1 MYERFF
7 GLVDAPFRLTPDP
20 RYLYLSAK
28 HADALA
34 HLRLGLSESSGFVC
48 ITGDVGT
55 GKTTVLR
62 HFLTELAPEVSS
74 AYVINPTLTALELLQ
89 TVNAELGLPS
99 TSTSRKTL
107 VDDLNRHLLAERQ
120 KGRCA
125 VVVVDEAQALAM
137 DVLEQLRLLSNLE
150 TTTEKL
156 LRVILVG
163 QPQLRDVLAH
173 PELAQLNQRIT
184 LRWHI
189 GPLDRE
195 ETTAYIRHRV
205 TVASRGQLTSLF
217 SPAALRYIHR
227 RSGGVP
233 RLINMLAHRA
243 MLAAFAA
250 EDRTVRLRAARK
262 AYREVTTLPLPAR
275 ARSTRRRAVLAGG
288 AVAAAALVAL
298 GVTRVVSTPH
308 GEPAGEPVAAAP
320 AETQLASVPAPP
332 ETVPAPEVV
341 PATTLPE
348 PLAETPPPA
357 EPVVAAVE
365 PPPPPPP
372 DPTPALEARLAALAP
387 EESARGAVAAVL
399 AAWQLDALAANEAAT
414 PDDFAALAEKRGLE
428 HMALAGNAAML
439 RLVDVPA
446 VLELQLP
453 GVTGPRYAA
462 LVGLRDGAPVLI
474 AGDGEPVAV
483 SPSIFERA
491 WYGQAHVFWRD
502 FENLGPA
509 VLDGSSRGDRVERLQ
524 ALLQRTGAYHGPETG
539 VFDTATEAAVMAFQR
554 SRYVAA
560 DGLVGRLTR
569 VVLYAAAGGYPRPT
583 LSAPPSGDQTS

>member
-62 HFLTELAPEVSS
+62 HFLTELAPEISS

-89 TVNAELGLPS
+89 TINAELGLPS
-99 TSTSRKTL
+99 ASTSRKTL
-107 VDDLNRHLLAERQ
+107 VDDLNRHLLAERE

-189 GPLDRE
+189 GPLDRD
-195 ETTAYIRHRV
+195 ETTGYIRHRV
-205 TVASRGQLTSLF
+205 TVASRGQLTNLF

-227 RSGGVP
+227 RSSGVP

-262 AYREVTTLPLPAR
+262 AYREVTTLPLPTR
-275 ARSTRRRAVLAGG
+275 ARSSRRTAVLAGG
-288 AVAAAALVAL
+288 ALAATALMAL
-298 GVTRVVSTPH
+298 GVARVVSMPDVAP
-308 GEPAGEPVAAAP
+308 PAPEEAR
-320 AETQLASVPAPP
+320 LASVPAPP
-332 ETVPAPEVV
+332 DTVPVPEVAPSTTV
-341 PATTLPE
+341 PP
-348 PLAETPPPA
+348 PPAETPPPT
-357 EPVVAAVE
+357 EPPVAAVE
-365 PPPPPPP
+365 PPP
-372 DPTPALEARLAALAP
+372 DPTPALEAKLAALAP
-387 EESARGAVAAVL
+387 EESARGALAAVL

-414 PDDFAALAEKRGLE
+414 PDDFVAVAEKRGLE

-474 AGDGEPVAV
+474 AGDGEPVTV

-509 VLDGSSRGDRVERLQ
+509 VLDGTSRGDRVERLQ
-524 ALLQRTGAYHGPETG
+524 ALLQRTGAYSGQETG
-539 VFDTATEAAVMAFQR
+539 VFDAATVAAVTEFQR

-583 LSAPPSGDQTS
+583 LNPPPSGDDAS

>member
-89 TVNAELGLPS
+89 TINAELGLPS
-99 TSTSRKTL
+99 SSTSRKAL

-120 KGRCA
+120 VGRCA
-125 VVVVDEAQALAM
+125 VVVVDEAQALAI

-163 QPQLRDVLAH
+163 QPQLRTLLAH

-195 ETTAYIRHRV
+195 ETTAYIRHRI
-205 TVASRGQLTSLF
+205 TVASRGQITNLF
-217 SPAALRYIHR
+217 SPAALRYLHR

-233 RLINMLAHRA
+233 RLVNMLAHRA

-250 EDRTVRLRAARK
+250 EERTVRLRAARR
-262 AYREVTTLPLPAR
+262 AYREVTTLPLPGR
-275 ARSTRRRAVLAGG
+275 ATGSRRTAWIAGG
-288 AVAAAALVAL
+288 AVAATALVAVGAATL
-298 GVTRVVSTPH
+298 APRLQQTSVASAPADP
-308 GEPAGEPVAAAP
+308 EPALLASAPAPDDLVTPVPDEAPVADAPPEPVAAL
-320 AETQLASVPAPP
+320 ET
-332 ETVPAPEVV
+332 
-341 PATTLPE
+341 
-348 PLAETPPPA
+348 
-357 EPVVAAVE
+357 
-365 PPPPPPP
+365 PPPPPP
-372 DPTPALEARLAALAP
+372 DPTPAFEAQLAALAP
-387 EESARGAVAAVL
+387 DASARSAVAAIL
-399 AAWQLDALAANEAAT
+399 DAWQLQGLAGDEAAT
-414 PDDFAALAEKRGLE
+414 PEGFDAIAERRGLE
-428 HMALAGNAAML
+428 HLALAGNAAML

-462 LVGLRDGAPVLI
+462 LVGLRDGAPVLV
-474 AGDGEPVAV
+474 AADGVPTVV
-483 SPSIFERA
+483 SPAIFERA
-491 WYGQAHVFWRD
+491 WYGQAHIFWRD
-502 FENLGPA
+502 FENLGPTTI
-509 VLDGSSRGDRVERLQ
+509 DGASRGARVQRLQ
-524 ALLQRTGAYHGPETG
+524 ALLQRAGTYSGPETG
-539 VFDTATEAAVMAFQR
+539 VFDPATEAAVMAFQR
-554 SRYVAA
+554 SRFVIA

-569 VVLYAAAGGYPRPT
+569 VVLYAAAGGYARPT
-583 LSAPPSGDQTS
+583 LTAPPPEGGTS

>member
-62 HFLTELAPEVSS
+62 HFLTDLAPEVSS

-89 TVNAELGLPS
+89 TINAELGLPS
-99 TSTSRKTL
+99 SSTSRKAL

-120 KGRCA
+120 VGRCA
-125 VVVVDEAQALAM
+125 VVVVDEAQALAI

-163 QPQLRDVLAH
+163 QPQLRTLLAH

-189 GPLDRE
+189 GPLDRD
-195 ETTAYIRHRV
+195 ETTAYIRHRI
-205 TVASRGQLTSLF
+205 TVASRGQITNLF
-217 SPAALRYIHR
+217 SPSALRYLHR

-250 EDRTVRLRAARK
+250 EDRTVRLRAARR
-262 AYREVTTLPLPAR
+262 AYREVTTLPLPGR
-275 ARSTRRRAVLAGG
+275 ARGNSRTAWIAGG
-288 AVAAAALVAL
+288 AVAATALVAVGATTL
-298 GVTRVVSTPH
+298 VPRLQQTSVASAPAEP
-308 GEPAGEPVAAAP
+308 EPALLASAPAPSDLVTPVPDDTPPVAETPPSEPVAAL
-320 AETQLASVPAPP
+320 ETA
-332 ETVPAPEVV
+332 
-341 PATTLPE
+341 
-348 PLAETPPPA
+348 
-357 EPVVAAVE
+357 
-365 PPPPPPP
+365 PPPPP
-372 DPTPALEARLAALAP
+372 DPTPAFEAQLAALAP
-387 EESARGAVAAVL
+387 DASARTAVAAIL
-399 AAWQLDALAANEAAT
+399 DAWQLQALAGDEAST
-414 PDDFAALAEKRGLE
+414 PEGFDAIAEKRGLE
-428 HMALAGNAAML
+428 HLALAGNAAML

-462 LVGLRDGAPVLI
+462 LVGMRDGAPVLVT
-474 AGDGEPVAV
+474 ADGVPTVV
-483 SPSIFERA
+483 SPAIFERA
-491 WYGQAHVFWRD
+491 WYGQAHIFFRD
-502 FENLGPA
+502 FENLGPNTI
-509 VLDGSSRGDRVERLQ
+509 DGSSRGARVQRLQ
-524 ALLQRTGAYHGPETG
+524 GLLQRTGTYGGPESG
-539 VFDTATEAAVMAFQR
+539 VFDPATEAAVMAFQR
-554 SRYVAA
+554 SRFVVA

-583 LSAPPSGDQTS
+583 LTAPPAADGTS